1 MAKKSRKT
9 GKKMKSKARPA
20 GKKVAKRT
28 VKKRRTVRKK
38 KITFVPAGYH
48 TLTPYLSVHDGK
60 AAVDFYAKAFGAKEK
75 PGRMSGP
82 DGKIMHTE
90 IKIGESHFMLA
101 DESAEWGNLSP
112 KTVGKTTVQLMIYVK
127 NADTIMQQAVA
138 AGGTM
143 IKPVELQFYGDR
155 AGRLEDPFGYTWFIA
170 THVEDVSPKE
180 MARRAA
186 EMFGSAGS

>member
-1 MAKKSRKT
+1 MAKKTKKT
-9 GKKMKSKARPA
+9 A
-20 GKKVAKRT
+20 GKKSI
-28 VKKRRTVRKK
+28 KK
-38 KITFVPAGYH
+38 KTAKKTKRVSFVPAAYH
-48 TLTPYLSVHDGK
+48 TLTPYLSVNDGK
-60 AAVDFYAKAFGAKEK
+60 AAVEFYSKAFGAKER
-75 PGRMSGP
+75 PGRMS
-82 DGKIMHTE
+82 DANGKIMHTE

-180 MARRAA
+180 RARRAA